1 MSRQRLDPRMP
12 LSELH
17 VHLGAAVTPA
27 IMWGIAHAQ
36 GIRLPTKD
44 YWAFRD
50 LITVGRRRRGFDAYL
65 DLFHWTELIQS
76 SPIAVER
83 SVYEVI
89 GGAYRKNNV
98 TQLELR
104 FNPMKRN
111 RGGEQDLDHII
122 AAAVRGMDR
131 AVLEY
136 PQVRAGLIFCLD
148 RGFSPATERDHRRQG
163 DRLAQPRGGGIDI
176 AGPDVGWVPLRRLR
190 DLFDECRRAGLGLTV
205 HAGETGGAEE
215 VREAIEAL
223 EPDRIGHGVH
233 SARRRERAGDA
244 ARARDRCSRS
254 ARRSNLNTAGRAHRT
269 PSCAGHPCARWIDE
283 RPFHPVDRW
292 PGDAALVPPRRAGA
306 CCMRHEILSLDE
318 VRRAI
323 ETGARSD
330 ASSTAR
336 RSIETSVS
344 GRDRPET
351 GTRRSPSRSRSRLVY
366 CRPCPRSGGRSGSA
380 APARSLMVDRRPSGR
395 RGLRVRR
402 ARSPGRGG
410 RARTSSSCAPPAAG
424 STHASSTSRPHRA
437 GRTATSSR
445 PGELAQPRHRPRG
458 RAAPIVAAA
467 RRPRRCACSTTPR
480 ASSTARTSTSSSG
493 GSSSRSGCIGR
504 R

>member
-1 MSRQRLDPRMP
+1 MSRQRLDPRVP

-50 LITVGRRRRGFDAYL
+50 LITVGRRRKGFDAYL

-148 RGFSPATERDHRRQG
+148 RSFPPALNEIIAAKAIAWRS
-163 DRLAQPRGGGIDI
+163 RGVVGIDI
-176 AGPDVGWVPLRRLR
+176 AGPDVDGFRFADYAEIYR
-190 DLFDECRRAGLGLTV
+190 EGRRAGLGLTV
-205 HAGETGGAEE
+205 HAGETGGPRE
-215 VREAIEAL
+215 VLEALEAL
-223 EPDRIGHGVH
+223 EPDRIGHGVR
-233 SARRRERAGDA
+233 SAEDTSVLAMLRERGTVLEV
-244 ARARDRCSRS
+244 CPS
-254 ARRSNLNTAGRAHRT
+254 SNLNTGVLRSHAELRRVI
-269 PSCAGHPCARWIDE
+269 R
-283 RPFHPVDRW
+283 
-292 PGDAALVPPRRAGA
+292 ALVDEDVSFTISTDGPEMLRSYLRDELAML
-306 CCMRHEILSLDE
+306 MRQEILSLDE

-323 ETGARSD
+323 ETGER
-330 ASSTAR
+330 ASFLDRAPV
-336 RSIETSVS
+336 IETSVS
-344 GRDRPET
+344 GRET
-351 GTRRSPSRSRSRLVY
+351 G
-366 CRPCPRSGGRSGSA
+366 GNG
-380 APARSLMVDRRPSGR
+380 
-395 RGLRVRR
+395 
-402 ARSPGRGG
+402 
-410 RARTSSSCAPPAAG
+410 
-424 STHASSTSRPHRA
+424 H
-437 GRTATSSR
+437 
-445 PGELAQPRHRPRG
+445 
-458 RAAPIVAAA
+458 APIPVEV
-467 RRPRRCACSTTPR
+467 
-480 ASSTARTSTSSSG
+480 
-493 GSSSRSGCIGR
+493 GS
-504 R
+504 

>member
-1 MSRQRLDPRMP
+1 MSRQRLDPRIP
-12 LSELH
+12 LTELH

-50 LITVGRRRRGFDAYL
+50 LITVGRRRRSFAAYL
-65 DLFHWTELIQS
+65 ELFHWTELIQS

-148 RGFSPATERDHRRQG
+148 RGFSRALNEIIAAKAIAWRS
-163 DRLAQPRGGGIDI
+163 RGVVGIDI
-176 AGPDVGWVPLRRLR
+176 AGPVTEGFRFADYASLY
-190 DLFDECRRAGLGLTV
+190 DECRRGGLGLTV
-205 HAGETGGAEE
+205 HAGETGGADE
-215 VREAIEAL
+215 VREALEAV

-233 SARRRERAGDA
+233 SVDDPYVVAML
-244 ARARDRCSRS
+244 RDRGTVLEVCPS
-254 ARRSNLNTAGRAHRT
+254 SNLNTGVLRSTAEVRDVIRT
-269 PSCAGHPCARWIDE
+269 LLDGGVRFTISTDGPEMLRSYLRDE
-283 RPFHPVDRW
+283 L
-292 PGDAALVPPRRAGA
+292 ALLL
-306 CCMRHEILSLDE
+306 RHEILSLDE

-323 ETGARSD
+323 EVGREATFLDRAPVIESSVNRRDGAGNGH
-330 ASSTAR
+330 AA
-336 RSIETSVS
+336 IPVEV
-344 GRDRPET
+344 
-351 GTRRSPSRSRSRLVY
+351 
-366 CRPCPRSGGRSGSA
+366 GG
-380 APARSLMVDRRPSGR
+380 
-395 RGLRVRR
+395 
-402 ARSPGRGG
+402 
-410 RARTSSSCAPPAAG
+410 
-424 STHASSTSRPHRA
+424 
-437 GRTATSSR
+437 
-445 PGELAQPRHRPRG
+445 
-458 RAAPIVAAA
+458 
-467 RRPRRCACSTTPR
+467 
-480 ASSTARTSTSSSG
+480 
-493 GSSSRSGCIGR
+493 
-504 R
+504 